1 MDTMERSGSRGHR
14 RQRVTPSA
22 QVVDTFP
29 FDGGEVELVV
39 VRLHGAF
46 GGKRMLAV
54 DDLWSDGF
62 FLRTPF
68 AAWQVEDSPELSTGR
83 HAAEDPYRA
92 RSYWRFEEPASPLRR
107 SRVELSWAPMA
118 PQLWMLRHGEAV
130 PHDSKPDAERELT
143 PRGRRQARGRRRRA
157 RGAQRGVRRVLL
169 EPEGARVGD
178 RRARL

>member
-1 MDTMERSGSRGHR
+1 MRKRWTRWSVLGHEVIDGSGEAVG
-14 RQRVTPSA
+14 P
-22 QVVDTFP
+22 VVDTFP

-68 AAWQVEDSPELSTGR
+68 AAWQVEDSPELSNGR

-92 RSYWRFEEPASPLRR
+92 RSYWRFEEPASLY
-107 SRVELSWAPMA
+107 AA
-118 PQLWMLRHGEAV
+118 A
-130 PHDSKPDAERELT
+130 
-143 PRGRRQARGRRRRA
+143 
-157 RGAQRGVRRVLL
+157 
-169 EPEGARVGD
+169 
-178 RRARL
+178 